1 MMGLPRVL
9 FALSCGLLFYVVA
22 GYPLLLKISARF
34 FRKPIRKGEFLP
46 SVAIVIPVR
55 NGEAY
60 LHDKLDSVLVL
71 DYPRELLE
79 VLVISNGST
88 DETDSIARGY
98 AAWDVRLLELA
109 SGSKTAAL
117 NAGMAATR
125 SSVVVLSEAWQIME
139 RGCVREMMKCFA
151 DPAVGVVSGEVIM
164 HGRGDSAGE
173 RNLSLFA
180 NIEGWFGAR
189 LTDLDS
195 MLGAGGP
202 FYAIRR
208 PLMPRIPS
216 DTLLDDLYV
225 AMAAFLRGYRVVV
238 EPMAA
243 VFDDSPPQEPGFG
256 ETLKAQAGDYQVM
269 KQYGLLSSLNRMR
282 FHYFSYKVARLLLP
296 FALIIIA
303 VTSFQL
309 HSRRVM
315 IGAWVVQGL
324 LYGLAIADEWIGGMS
339 FLKRISKAA
348 RTFVVTMF
356 ASLCALAV
364 LFVPV
369 RKLLPT
375 KD

>member
-1 MMGLPRVL
+1 
-9 FALSCGLLFYVVA
+9 
-22 GYPLLLKISARF
+22 
-34 FRKPIRKGEFLP
+34 
-46 SVAIVIPVR
+46 
-55 NGEAY
+55 
-60 LHDKLDSVLVL
+60 
-71 DYPRELLE
+71 
-79 VLVISNGST
+79 
-88 DETDSIARGY
+88 
-98 AAWDVRLLELA
+98 
-109 SGSKTAAL
+109 
-117 NAGMAATR
+117 
-125 SSVVVLSEAWQIME
+125 
-139 RGCVREMMKCFA
+139 
-151 DPAVGVVSGEVIM
+151 
-164 HGRGDSAGE
+164 
-173 RNLSLFA
+173 
-180 NIEGWFGAR
+180 
-189 LTDLDS
+189 
-195 MLGAGGP
+195 
-202 FYAIRR
+202 
-208 PLMPRIPS
+208 MPRIPS

-369 RKLLPT
+369 RKLWPT
-375 KD
+375 KG

>member
-1 MMGLPRVL
+1 MIGLPRVL

-22 GYPLLLKISARF
+22 GYPLLLKIAARF

-60 LHDKLDSVLVL
+60 LQNKLDSVLVL

-109 SGSKTAAL
+109 SGSKAAAV
-117 NAGMAATR
+117 NAGIAATR
-125 SSVVVLSEAWQIME
+125 SSIVVLSEPWQIME

-151 DPAVGVVSGEVIM
+151 DAAVGVVSGEVIM
-164 HGRGDSAGE
+164 HARGESAGE

-180 NIEGWFGAR
+180 NIEGWFGTR
-189 LTDLDS
+189 LSDLDS

-369 RKLLPT
+369 RKLWPT
-375 KD
+375 KG

>member
-256 ETLKAQAGDYQVM
+256 EMVKAQAGDYQIM
-269 KQYGLLSSLNRMR
+269 KHYGLLSSLNRMR
-282 FHYFSYKVARLLLP
+282 FHYFSYKLARLLLP

-315 IGAWVVQGL
+315 IGAWAVQGL

>member
-1 MMGLPRVL
+1 MIGLPQVL

-34 FRKPIRKGEFLP
+34 FPKPIRKGEFLP

-79 VLVISNGST
+79 VLVISHGST

-98 AAWDVRLLELA
+98 AAWDVRLLELE
-109 SGSKTAAL
+109 SGSKAAAL
-117 NAGMAATR
+117 NAGIAATR
-125 SSVVVLSEAWQIME
+125 SSIVVLSEAWQIME

-151 DPAVGVVSGEVIM
+151 DAAVGVVSGEVIM

-180 NIEGWFGAR
+180 NLEGWFGAR
-189 LTDLDS
+189 LSDLDS

-216 DTLLDDLYV
+216 DILLDDLYV

-243 VFDDSPPQEPGFG
+243 VFDDSPPREPGFG
-256 ETLKAQAGDYQVM
+256 ETLEAQAGDYQLM

-282 FHYFSYKVARLLLP
+282 FHYFSYKLARLLLP

-315 IGAWVVQGL
+315 IGAWAVQGL
-324 LYGLAIADEWIGGMS
+324 LYGLAIADQWIGGVS
-339 FLKRISKAA
+339 FLKRSSKAA

-369 RKLLPT
+369 RKLWPT
-375 KD
+375 KG